1 MQKLITIP
9 SLLLT
14 MILASCSQPKAP
26 VVNRGTIVYD
36 RSSFKNKYKNNAGKS
51 VSNPKTI
58 SIASGETIY
67 SIAKKYNVSLRD
79 LINENNLTPPY
90 VLKAGDKIN
99 LPSSQYYQVAAGDTL
114 YSISR
119 KYEMNVNNLI
129 AINNLAAPYS
139 VKVGQKLKVNNSVA
153 PSAIPSVAS
162 GTSSTQSSPQSS
174 VAYKKTEN
182 QKTAAISP
190 APEPTI
196 AHKNNR
202 FAWPIKGAIISKFG
216 AKPGGLYNDGVNIKA
231 KSGDNV
237 KATEDG
243 VIAYVG
249 NELRGYGN
257 LIIIK
262 HSGGWISAYAHLDK
276 TKVKRGIKVKKG
288 QSIATVGSTG
298 NVKSPQ
304 LYFGLRKGRE
314 AVNPQTYL

>member
-1 MQKLITIP
+1 MQKFIATP
-9 SLLLT
+9 FLLLVLL
-14 MILASCSQPKAP
+14 LASCSQPKAP
-26 VVNRGTIVYD
+26 VINRGNAIYD
-36 RSSFKNKYKNNAGKS
+36 RNSVKNKSKNSAN
-51 VSNPKTI
+51 KTSASPTII
-58 SIASGETIY
+58 SITGGETIY
-67 SIAKKYNVSLRD
+67 SVAKKYNVSLRD

-99 LPSSQYYQVAAGDTL
+99 LPSNQYYQVASGDTL

-119 KYEMNVNNLI
+119 KYGMNVNNLI

-139 VKVGQKLKVNNSVA
+139 VKVGQKLKVNNSLA
-153 PSAIPSVAS
+153 AN
-162 GTSSTQSSPQSS
+162 TNNPQSS
-174 VAYKKTEN
+174 VAYKKAEN
-182 QKTAAISP
+182 QKNVNKNP
-190 APEPTI
+190 EPEPTI

-202 FAWPIKGAIISKFG
+202 FTWPIKGAIISKFG
-216 AKPGGLYNDGVNIKA
+216 PKPGGLYNDGINIKA
-231 KSGDNV
+231 KNGDNV

-243 VIAYVG
+243 VVAYVG

-276 TKVKRGIKVKKG
+276 SKVKRGAKVKKG
-288 QSIATVGSTG
+288 QNIATVGSTG
-298 NVKSPQ
+298 NVKSAQ